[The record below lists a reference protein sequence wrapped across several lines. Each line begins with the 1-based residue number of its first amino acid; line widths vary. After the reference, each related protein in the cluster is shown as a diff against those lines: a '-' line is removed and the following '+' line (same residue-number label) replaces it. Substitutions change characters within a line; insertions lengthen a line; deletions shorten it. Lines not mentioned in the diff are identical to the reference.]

1 MGGHVLAKKITPPVV
16 DVFRDTSVSPRKFL
30 KLSLPVPP
38 SVNALHYNT
47 RGGGRRLTA
56 KAQNYTRDSR
66 ALIHAY
72 VEKQR
77 WAIPEKRVWLYVDM
91 VFYFPDRRIRDAS
104 NCLKLLLDVMEGIV
118 YHNDYIA
125 LPRIQSVEYDKLNP
139 RVEVCISS
147 QNDLARTKG
156 LKTARTDVQ
165 PAL

>member
-1 MGGHVLAKKITPPVV
+1 VAKKTPAEPVS
-16 DVFRDTSVSPRKFL
+16 DVFREDSISPRKFL

-56 KAQNYTRDSR
+56 KAQNYIRDSR
-66 ALIHAY
+66 ALIHDY
-72 VEKQR
+72 VDEQR
-77 WAIPEKRVWLYVDM
+77 WSIPDKRVWLYVDM

-125 LPRIQSVEYDKLNP
+125 LPRIQSVEYDKEHP
-139 RVEVCISS
+139 RVEVCVSS
-147 QNDLARTKG
+147 QHDLARKKG
-156 LKTARTDVQ
+156 LKTARIEPI
-165 PAL
+165 PAP

>member
-1 MGGHVLAKKITPPVV
+1 MSKKKTAQVV
-16 DVFRDTSVSPRKFL
+16 DDVFRENSINPRKFL
-30 KLSLPVPP
+30 KMALPVPP

-56 KAQNYTRDSR
+56 KAQNYIRDSR
-66 ALIHAY
+66 ALIH
-72 VEKQR
+72 EFTEDQR
-77 WAIPEKRVWLYVDM
+77 WSVPDKRVWLYVDM

-139 RVEVCISS
+139 RVELCVSS
-147 QNDLARTKG
+147 QHDLARTKG
-156 LKTARTDVQ
+156 LKTARIE
-165 PAL
+165 L

>member
-1 MGGHVLAKKITPPVV
+1 MTKKIKTPVS
-16 DVFRDTSVSPRKFL
+16 DVFRADSVNPRKFL

-56 KAQNYTRDSR
+56 KAQNYIRDSR

-72 VEKQR
+72 VEEQR
-77 WAIPEKRVWLYVDM
+77 WTQPDKRVWLYVDM

-125 LPRIQSVEYDKLNP
+125 LPRIQSVEYDKEHP
-139 RVEVCISS
+139 RVEVCVSS
-147 QNDLARTKG
+147 QHDLARKKG
-156 LKTARTDVQ
+156 LKTARIIE
-165 PAL
+165 